1 MIDQRFWS
9 GLDVFITGHTGFKGS
24 WLCLWLKSMGA
35 RVTGYALDPPTSP
48 NLYEA
53 AEVGSEIESDIRG
66 DIRDLPRLRE
76 AIEQAQPDIIFHL
89 AAQPL
94 VQQSYEDPIET
105 FSTNVMGTVHLMEAS
120 RDSSKL
126 RALVSVSSD
135 KCYENNEWPWGYR
148 EIDPMGG
155 YDPYSS
161 SKGCAELA
169 VSAFRRSFFSG
180 EQPPH
185 LASARAGNVVGGG
198 DWAADRLLP
207 DIVRAFSEGKPVH
220 VRSPRAVRPWQHV
233 LDALSGYLT
242 LAQKLVREGARFA
255 EGWNFG
261 PAADSGHPVSWVVSR
276 AKEMWGEGAEWTFD
290 EAATPHEAHH
300 LKLDCSKA
308 RALLKWEGRLSTGE
322 ALAWTVEWYRFFYDG
337 KLNDSKSVMDLT
349 LDQIERFQSIS
360 DDLHAHTA

>member
-1 MIDQRFWS
+1 MIDPRFWS
-9 GLDVFITGHTGFKGS
+9 GIDVFITGHTGFKGS
-24 WLCLWLKSMGA
+24 WLCLWLKSMGS

-48 NLYEA
+48 SLYEA
-53 AEVGSEIESDIRG
+53 AEVGSEIDRDIRG
-66 DIRDLPRLRE
+66 DIRDLPRLRD
-76 AIEQAQPDIIFHL
+76 AIEEARPNIIFHL

-94 VQQSYEDPIET
+94 VQQSYEDPVET
-105 FSTNVMGTVHLMEAS
+105 YSTNVMGTVHLMEAS
-120 RDSSKL
+120 RDASKL
-126 RALVSVSSD
+126 QALVAVSSD

-155 YDPYSS
+155 HDPYSS

-207 DIVRAFSEGKPVH
+207 DIVRAFSEGEPVH
-220 VRSPRAVRPWQHV
+220 VRNPHAVRPWQHV

-242 LAQKLVREGARFA
+242 LAQRLVEEGPRFA
-255 EGWNFG
+255 GGWNFG
-261 PAADSGHPVSWVVSR
+261 PATDSGHSVSWVVSR

-290 EAATPHEAHH
+290 ETATPHEAHY

-308 RALLKWEGRLSTGE
+308 RSLLKWKARLSTEE
-322 ALAWTVEWYRFFYDG
+322 ALAWAVEWYRAFYGG
-337 KLNDSKSVMDLT
+337 KYDDSKSVMAFT
-349 LDQIERFQSIS
+349 LDRIERFQSNS
-360 DDLHAHTA
+360 DDFYAYTA

>member
-1 MIDQRFWS
+1 MIDPRFWS
-9 GLDVFITGHTGFKGS
+9 GLDVLITGHTGFKGS
-24 WLCLWLKSMGA
+24 WLCLWLKSLGA

-53 AEVGSEIESDIRG
+53 AEIDSEIESDIRG
-66 DIRDLPRLRE
+66 DIRDLPRLRDAIKE
-76 AIEQAQPDIIFHL
+76 AKPDIIFHL

-94 VQQSYEDPIET
+94 VQRSYEDPVET
-105 FSTNVMGTVHLMEAS
+105 YSTNVMGTVNLMEAA
-120 RDSSKL
+120 RELRKL
-126 RALVSVSSD
+126 QALVVVSSD

-161 SKGCAELA
+161 SKGCVELT
-169 VSAFRRSFFSG
+169 VSAYRQSFFHG

-185 LASARAGNVVGGG
+185 LTSARAGNVIGGG
-198 DWAADRLLP
+198 DWATNRLLP

-220 VRSPRAVRPWQHV
+220 VRNPHAVRPWQHV

-242 LAQKLVREGARFA
+242 LAQKLVEEGEQFA

-261 PAADSGHPVSWVVSR
+261 PAADSGHSVSWVVSR
-276 AKEMWGEGAEWTFD
+276 ATEMWGEGAEWTFD
-290 EAATPHEAHH
+290 ETTTPHEAHY

-308 RALLKWEGRLSTGE
+308 RSRLKWKERLSTE
-322 ALAWTVEWYRFFYDG
+322 RALSWAVEWYKAFYGG
-337 KLNDSKSVMDLT
+337 KFGDPKSVVAFTM
-349 LDQIERFQSIS
+349 DQIEQFQTIS
-360 DDLHAHTA
+360 DDLYTHTA